1 MKILLSSGIFPPDI
15 GGPATFIP
23 ELADSLLLN
32 HHEVTV
38 IALKPSNSSNL
49 RFEFKVQ
56 LITRTKVRIYR
67 FFKTALKI
75 FLELRKAEVLFSNGL
90 YLESAIAI
98 RVLRKRAQAKVV
110 GDPLW
115 ERDRNQG
122 LTALPLSEYQ
132 GSAKSIKNS
141 ILRKVYVFA
150 LNSYE
155 VIICPSEELTSI
167 VRNWGVKTKILFVP
181 NGVKL
186 QTPSDAPKEYDL
198 IYVGRLVKWKN
209 IPILIRTASELKLK
223 LCIVGDGPERGQLES
238 MAQEIGCDC
247 IFTGELDKT
256 SLNLH
261 LNKARIFTLMSQYEG
276 LSYALLE
283 AMSAGLPAIVSN
295 ANGNMRVVED
305 GVNGRVIPLEELDSL
320 KSCILGLLG
329 NPAALRQLSAGA
341 RETVKN
347 NFLAE
352 NQLSKIRSVIL
363 GSR

>member
-23 ELADSLLLN
+23 ELAESLLLN

-38 IALKPSNSSNL
+38 IALMPNNSSNL
-49 RFEFKVQ
+49 RFEFKVH

-67 FFKTALKI
+67 FFKTSFKI
-75 FLELRKAEVLFSNGL
+75 FLELWKAEVLFSNGL

-122 LTALPLSEYQ
+122 LTDLSLSEYQ
-132 GSAKSIKNS
+132 RSPKSLKNS
-141 ILRKVYVFA
+141 ILRKMYVFA

-155 VIICPSEELTSI
+155 LIICPSEELTSI
-167 VRNWGVKTKILFVP
+167 VRGWGVKTKILFVP
-181 NGVKL
+181 NGVNL
-186 QTPSDAPKEYDL
+186 QIPSDAPKEYDL

-209 IPILIRTASELKLK
+209 IPILIRTAFDLNLR
-223 LCIVGDGPERGQLES
+223 LCIVGDGPERARLES
-238 MAQEIGCDC
+238 MAQEIGCNC
-247 IFTGELDKT
+247 IFTGEVDKT
-256 SLNLH
+256 SLYSH
-261 LNKARIFTLMSQYEG
+261 LNKAKIFALISQYEG

-283 AMSAGLPAIVSN
+283 AMSTGLPVIVSN
-295 ANGNMRVVED
+295 ANGNTRVVED
-305 GVNGRVIPLEELDSL
+305 GVNGRIVPLEELDSFN
-320 KSCILGLLG
+320 SSIRGLLAS
-329 NPAALRQLSAGA
+329 PATLRKFSAGA

-352 NQLSKIRSVIL
+352 NQLSKIRSIIL
-363 GSR
+363 GSK